1 MAFFQKLQTCDDF
14 HLSDVEALFFSI
26 FTQKPPDSSSAQL
39 HLQALKHLK
48 SKKIA

>member
-26 FTQKPPDSSSAQL
+26 FTQKPQIPAQL
-39 HLQALKHLK
+39 GTVTFTGIEAFKV
-48 SKKIA
+48 